1 MLAGFELLFSP
12 HVLLGVLARRVARK
26 NAGIA
31 LDILAEKSPVFEEG
45 ALLITYSKPCKSLC
59 FLLRAFQKPLPAI
72 GQIKKAHGRS
82 AECRIDLNLSLEASN

>member
-59 FLLRAFQKPLPAI
+59 FLLRAFQNHSRLLDKLRKYMAD
-72 GQIKKAHGRS
+72 QRS
-82 AECRIDLNLSLEASN
+82 AEWI